1 MMVSAPQDRGG
12 PRRGRT
18 SGSTWAAHGVLPG
31 ESWGSMRV
39 FVVGGGGREHAL
51 TWMCA
56 RSGRADA
63 LFAAPGNAGMAE
75 HATVLDIAATDAQ
88 ALADAVRQYRIDL
101 VIIGPDAALAAGVA
115 DACAAAG
122 ALAFGPTRAAARIES
137 SKVFA
142 KQLMDEAGIPTA
154 RWVAGTS
161 ADRQSL
167 MDFARAR
174 QGKVAVKA
182 NGLALGKG
190 VTVCHSVSAAENALI
205 SCFDDRQHGPAGDV
219 VIVEELL
226 TGRELSVFAICD
238 GTHAR
243 LLPPACDY
251 KRAFD
256 GDQGPNT
263 GGMGSYCPSMDVA
276 ADALLDS
283 VSADIVTPCLTALR
297 RRGTPFRGCLYVGLM
312 LTAAGPHVLEF
323 NARFGDPETQV
334 LMPLLDAPQLFEL
347 VTGAARGELNADGR
361 VTAGA
366 AGLTVVAVC
375 RDYPA
380 PATYGAVI
388 DLPSQLPGSTVIFH
402 AGTTRDAEGT
412 LRTSGGR
419 VLAVSATGAD
429 LAAARA
435 SAYEAIGRV
444 HFDGMRYRSD
454 IAAPISTEPG
464 LK

>member
-1 MMVSAPQDRGG
+1 M
-12 PRRGRT
+12 
-18 SGSTWAAHGVLPG
+18 
-31 ESWGSMRV
+31 
-39 FVVGGGGREHAL
+39 
-51 TWMCA
+51 
-56 RSGRADA
+56 
-63 LFAAPGNAGMAE
+63 
-75 HATVLDIAATDAQ
+75 
-88 ALADAVRQYRIDL
+88 
-101 VIIGPDAALAAGVA
+101 
-115 DACAAAG
+115 AAG

-154 RWVAGTS
+154 RWVAGIS
-161 ADRQSL
+161 ADRQVL

-182 NGLALGKG
+182 DGLALGKG
-190 VTVCHSVSAAENALI
+190 VTVCQSVSAAQDALI
-205 SCFDDRQHGPAGDV
+205 SCFDHRKHGPAGDV
-219 VIVEELL
+219 VVVEELL
-226 TGRELSVFAICD
+226 TGREVSVFAICD

-243 LLPPACDY
+243 VLPSACDY

-263 GGMGSYCPSMDVA
+263 GGMGSYCPPMGIA

-283 VSADIVTPCLTALR
+283 VSSDIITPCLMALR
-297 RRGTPFRGCLYVGLM
+297 KRGTPFRGCLYVGLM
-312 LTAAGPHVLEF
+312 LTAAGPRVLEF

-334 LMPLLDAPQLFEL
+334 LMPLLEAPQLFD
-347 VTGAARGELNADGR
+347 VITGAARGELNADGR
-361 VTAGA
+361 VAADA

-375 RDYPA
+375 REYPA
-380 PATYGAVI
+380 SATYGAAI
-388 DLPSQLPGSTVIFH
+388 DLPSQPPGSTVIFH

-435 SAYEAIGRV
+435 LAYEAIGRV
-444 HFDGMRYRSD
+444 HFDGMRYRHD
-454 IAAPISTEPG
+454 IAAPISAEPG
-464 LK
+464 WK

>member
-1 MMVSAPQDRGG
+1 
-12 PRRGRT
+12 
-18 SGSTWAAHGVLPG
+18 
-31 ESWGSMRV
+31 MRV
-39 FVVGGGGREHAL
+39 LVVGGGGREHAL

-75 HATVLDIAATDAQ
+75 HATLLDIAATDAQ
-88 ALADAVRQYRIDL
+88 ALADAVRQHRVDF
-101 VIIGPDAALAAGVA
+101 VIIGPDGALEAGVA

-122 ALAFGPTRAAARIES
+122 ASVFGPTRAAARIES
-137 SKVFA
+137 SKLFA
-142 KQLMDEAGIPTA
+142 KQLMDDAGIPTA

-161 ADRQSL
+161 ADRGL
-167 MDFARAR
+167 LLDFARAR

-182 NGLALGKG
+182 DGLALGKG
-190 VTVCHSVSAAENALI
+190 VTVCHSMSAAENALI
-205 SCFDDRQHGPAGDV
+205 SCFDERKHGPAGDV
-219 VIVEELL
+219 VIVENLL

-263 GGMGSYCPSMDVA
+263 GGMGSYCPPMGVD
-276 ADALLDS
+276 ADWLLDS
-283 VSADIVTPCLTALR
+283 ASAGIVTPCLTALR
-297 RRGTPFRGCLYVGLM
+297 EQGTPFRGCLYVNLM
-312 LTAAGPHVLEF
+312 LTAAGPQVLEF

-334 LMPLLDAPQLFEL
+334 LMPLLDAPQLIDL
-347 VTGAARGELNADGR
+347 MAAAARGELNADGR

-366 AGLTVVAVC
+366 AGTTVVAVS

-380 PATYGAVI
+380 SSTNGAAI
-388 DLPSQLPGSTVIFH
+388 ELPSQLPESTVIFH

-412 LRTSGGR
+412 LRTAGGR
-419 VLAVSATGAD
+419 VLAVSATASD
-429 LAAARA
+429 LADART
-435 SAYEAIGRV
+435 SAYALIEQV
-444 HFDGMRYRSD
+444 HFDGMRYRRD
-454 IAAPISTEPG
+454 IAAPISVESR
-464 LK
+464 